1 MKNKDVIYALLSAI
15 LLFLFISYFTFESV
29 KMTKFNLIRED
40 LANDSIIFLKQDSL
54 HKMDS
59 VLLKKDTD
67 LKNIIIKQEKKIKSL
82 QKQNAILLDT
92 LRK

>member
-1 MKNKDVIYALLSAI
+1 MKSKETIYALLSSFLL
-15 LLFLFISYFTFESV
+15 LLFLSYFTLESI

-40 LANDSIIFLKQDSL
+40 LANDSIIFVKQDSL

-59 VLLKKDTD
+59 VLLKKDND
-67 LKNIIIKQEKKIKSL
+67 LKRTIIKQEKKIKSL
-82 QKQNAILLDT
+82 QRQNAILLDT

>member
-1 MKNKDVIYALLSAI
+1 MKSKDAFYALLSAI
-15 LLFLFISYFTFESV
+15 LLLFFLSYFTLQSI

-40 LANDSIIFLKQDSL
+40 LANDSIIFVKQDSL

-59 VLLKKDTD
+59 ILLKKDSD
-67 LKNIIIKQEKKIKSL
+67 LKTTIMRQDKKIKSL

>member
-1 MKNKDVIYALLSAI
+1 MKSKETIYALLSSFLL
-15 LLFLFISYFTFESV
+15 LLFLSYFTLESI

-40 LANDSIIFLKQDSL
+40 LVNDSIIFVKQDSL

-59 VLLKKDTD
+59 VLLKKDND
-67 LKNIIIKQEKKIKSL
+67 LKRTIIKQEKKIKSL
-82 QKQNAILLDT
+82 QRQNAILLDT